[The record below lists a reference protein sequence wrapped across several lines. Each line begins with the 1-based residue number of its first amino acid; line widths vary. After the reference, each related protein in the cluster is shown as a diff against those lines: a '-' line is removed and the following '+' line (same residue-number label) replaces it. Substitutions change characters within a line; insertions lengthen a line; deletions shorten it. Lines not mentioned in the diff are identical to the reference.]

1 MIKITKHVDYGIV
14 LLSCFVSKEGDAI
27 FNARDLAGMTRLPLP
42 MVSKILKVLARNGF
56 LESQRGVKGGY
67 FLTRDVG
74 EISVLDVIQALD
86 GPVFIT
92 QCADH
97 RGEECAIECHCPV
110 SGRWRKINDAIVSA
124 MRGITLQDMIQTK
137 APQPIGFQE
146 PAPAIGQEG
155 LPKQRDLQSSRP

>member
-1 MIKITKHVDYGIV
+1 MRR
-14 LLSCFVSKEGDAI
+14 SS
-27 FNARDLAGMTRLPLP
+27 
-42 MVSKILKVLARNGF
+42 
-56 LESQRGVKGGY
+56 
-67 FLTRDVG
+67 
-74 EISVLDVIQALD
+74 
-86 GPVFIT
+86 
-92 QCADH
+92 
-97 RGEECAIECHCPV
+97 GEECAIECHCPV